1 MAISVETL
9 KKLAGRIDD
18 LSPLI
23 TDALPESIKAA
34 LVEAQADELKNAAKQ
49 AAGEIIKLMKSANEK
64 IETHVNAIRDAR
76 KQIDRSKDRIEKIAR
91 ARDYA
96 LETNNWFPLI
106 MLTESMSSSQMYS
119 LKEDGVA
126 LEVPDNWVS
135 KTAASA
141 PAAKKVASP
150 KK

>member
-1 MAISVETL
+1 MAVSIETM
-9 KKLAGRIDD
+9 KKLAGHTDD

-34 LVEAQADELKNAAKQ
+34 LVEAQADELKSAAKQ
-49 AAGEIIKLMKSANEK
+49 AAGEIIKLMKSANVA
-64 IETHVNAIRDAR
+64 IEAHVTSIRDAR

-106 MLTESMSSSQMYS
+106 MLTESMSGSQLYS

-135 KTAASA
+135 KTAA
-141 PAAKKVASP
+141 PAARKVASP

>member
-9 KKLAGRIDD
+9 KKLAGRTDD
-18 LSPLI
+18 LSSLMM
-23 TDALPESIKAA
+23 DALPENIKAA
-34 LVEAQADELKNAAKQ
+34 LAEAQADELKNAAK
-49 AAGEIIKLMKSANEK
+49 AAASEILKLMKAANEK
-64 IETHVNAIRDAR
+64 IEAHVTSIRDAR
-76 KQIDRSKDRIEKIAR
+76 KQIDRSKDRIEKIVR
-91 ARDYA
+91 AREYA